1 MNELTCAQVREEAAE
16 FALDILEPAE
26 RSVLAAH
33 LLRCPACREEVDAMC
48 GVATRL
54 IELVPGTEP
63 PLGFDRRVLARV
75 QDLAPSSRSVWPFR
89 RGEGRGGGSR
99 SGRRSRLIAA
109 AAAVAAAAA
118 LIFGSVGWL
127 MGRSDHHPTS
137 KLILAAEFEQGG
149 RDVGEV
155 YAYRGTPPW
164 LNMTVHDVRGDQKV
178 TCELLGKDGS
188 RTPLGSFDLV
198 GGSGSWGAPDRWGL
212 TGISGAWLVGSNGQV
227 IATAIF
233 RS

>member
-75 QDLAPSSRSVWPFR
+75 QDLAPSSRSVWPIR
-89 RGEGRGGGSR
+89 AAGPGSR
-99 SGRRSRLIAA
+99 TPTGRRSRLIAA

-118 LIFGSVGWL
+118 LVFGSVGWL

-137 KLILAAEFEQGG
+137 KLIPPPSSNKVAATSA
-149 RDVGEV
+149 RSTPT
-155 YAYRGTPPW
+155 AARPPW

-178 TCELLGKDGS
+178 TCELVGKDGS
-188 RTPLGSFDLV
+188 RT
-198 GGSGSWGAPDRWGL
+198 
-212 TGISGAWLVGSNGQV
+212 
-227 IATAIF
+227 TA
-233 RS
+233 RLL

>member
-1 MNELTCAQVREEAAE
+1 VTELTCVQVREEAAE
-16 FALDILEPAE
+16 FALDILEPEA
-26 RSVLAAH
+26 RSLLAAH
-33 LLRCPACREEVDAMC
+33 LLRCQACREEVDAMC

-75 QDLAPSSRSVWPFR
+75 RDIPPASRSVWPFR
-89 RGEGRGGGSR
+89 HHVGLGG
-99 SGRRSRLIAA
+99 GRRSSRRNRLIAA
-109 AAAVAAAAA
+109 ATAIAAAAA

-127 MGRSDHHPTS
+127 MGRSDHPTPD

-149 RDVGEV
+149 HDLGEV

-188 RTPLGSFDLV
+188 RTLLGSFDLV
-198 GGSGSWGAPDRWGL
+198 NGSGSWGAPDRWGL
-212 TGISGAWLVGSNGQV
+212 TGISGARLVGSHGQV